1 MKSPLRYL
9 LDTHALLWAAA
20 EEERL
25 GPEAARILASTP
37 YERLAISDVSLQEIG
52 YLLHTGKVT
61 LRGSPA
67 AVLGPVLD
75 YVQVLPIS
83 LQVALAAPALRLPHG
98 DPFDRIIAAT
108 AKVHRLT
115 LLSRDATLAESGLVP
130 VVW

>member
-20 EEERL
+20 DEERL

-37 YERLAISDVSLQEIG
+37 YERLAISDVTLQEIG

-67 AVLGPVLD
+67 AVLGPMLE

-83 LQVALAAPALRLPHG
+83 LPVALAAPALRLPHG

-108 AKVHRLT
+108 AKLHRLT
-115 LLSRDATLAESGLVP
+115 LLSRDANLAESGLVP

>member
-25 GPEAARILASTP
+25 GPEAARVLASTP
-37 YERLAISDVSLQEIG
+37 YERLAISDVTLQEIG
-52 YLLHTGKVT
+52 YLLHAGKVT

-67 AVLGPVLD
+67 AVLGPMLE

-83 LQVALAAPALRLPHG
+83 LPVALAAPALRLPHG

-115 LLSRDATLAESGLVP
+115 LLSRDANLAESGLVP

>member
-9 LDTHALLWAAA
+9 LDTHTLLWAAA
-20 EEERL
+20 DEERL
-25 GPEAARILASTP
+25 GPEAARVLASTP
-37 YERLAISDVSLQEIG
+37 YERLAISDVTLQEIG

-67 AVLGPVLD
+67 AVLGPMLE

-83 LQVALAAPALRLPHG
+83 LPVALAAPALRLPHG

-115 LLSRDATLAESGLVP
+115 LLSRDANLAESGLVP

>member
-1 MKSPLRYL
+1 MKSPHRYV

-20 EEERL
+20 DEERL
-25 GPEAARILASTP
+25 GPEAARVLASTP

-67 AVLGPVLD
+67 AVLGPVLE

-83 LQVALAAPALRLPHG
+83 LPVALAAPALRLPHG

-115 LLSRDATLAESGLVP
+115 LLSRDANLAESGLVP

>member
-1 MKSPLRYL
+1 VKAALRYL

-20 EEERL
+20 DEERL
-25 GPEAARILASTP
+25 GSEAARILASTP

-52 YLLHTGKVT
+52 YLLHTGKIAF
-61 LRGSPA
+61 RGSPA

-75 YVQVLPIS
+75 HVEVLPIS
-83 LQVALAAPALRLPHG
+83 LPVALAAPELRLPHG
-98 DPFDRIIAAT
+98 DPFDRIITAT

-115 LLSRDATLAESGLVP
+115 LLSRDERLAEAGLVP